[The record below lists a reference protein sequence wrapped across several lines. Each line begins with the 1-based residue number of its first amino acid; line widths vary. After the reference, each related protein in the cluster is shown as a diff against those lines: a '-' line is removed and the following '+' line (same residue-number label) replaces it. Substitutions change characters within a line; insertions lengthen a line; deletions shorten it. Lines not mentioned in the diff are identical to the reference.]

1 MRATLAALLLA
12 VPAFAQDRPPDFDE
26 PIAGPGVADCA
37 DVMGVENVMN
47 LAQATDWAMG
57 YLAGRMDAGDAPV
70 TEDMEALTDPLE
82 LAFQIRT
89 YCDANPY
96 ALVLD
101 ALRSYGQDMF
111 AAGPMPEPL
120 SQPRLPSDAPL
131 VRPAVWPPRDP
142 NAPPEI
148 VMAAAGADEI
158 ETRPQPRPE
167 ELDTTVVTRSPAS
180 RSGARPLYDSV
191 PDE

>member
-1 MRATLAALLLA
+1 MRATLAAILLTTPVA
-12 VPAFAQDRPPDFDE
+12 AQDRPPDFDE

-57 YLAGRMDAGDAPV
+57 YLAGRMDAGDSPQAANP
-70 TEDMEALTDPLE
+70 DALTDPLE

-101 ALRSYGQDMF
+101 ALRAYGRDVF
-111 AAGPMPEPL
+111 AAGPMPQPL
-120 SQPRLPSDAPL
+120 SQPRLPSDAPE
-131 VRPAVWPPRDP
+131 VRPAVWPPQRP
-142 NAPPEI
+142 GLPEV
-148 VMAAAGADEI
+148 VMAATGAYDI
-158 ETRPQPRPE
+158 GTRPAARPSA
-167 ELDTTVVTRSPAS
+167 LDTTVVTRSPRS
-180 RSGARPLYDSV
+180 RSGARPLYDSI